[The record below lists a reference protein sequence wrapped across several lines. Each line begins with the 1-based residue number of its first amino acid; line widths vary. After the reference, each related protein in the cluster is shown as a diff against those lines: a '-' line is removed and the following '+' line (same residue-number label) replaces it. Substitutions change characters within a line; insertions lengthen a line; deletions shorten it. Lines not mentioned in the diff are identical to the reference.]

1 MCYKTGL
8 KPLVHNKGG
17 IMSPEESKKA
27 VKEGEVKK
35 APRAKKAVKE
45 EEVKEA
51 PMAKEEVKEGEVEEV
66 PMAGKEV
73 KEGEV
78 KEAPTAQKEVKEEQV
93 KEAPRAKKEAK
104 GLTKE
109 EIIAAIKT
117 MTVMDLADL
126 VKTLENEFGVS
137 AAPVAVAAAA
147 PAAAPGKPAEA
158 PSAEEKTE
166 FTVTLKSFGE
176 KKIEVIKAVREVTT
190 LGLKQAKDLVEAAPQ
205 VVKEGVPKEEA
216 ETTKQKLEAAG
227 ATVEVK

>member
-1 MCYKTGL
+1 
-8 KPLVHNKGG
+8 
-17 IMSPEESKKA
+17 MSPEE
-27 VKEGEVKK
+27 VEKE
-35 APRAKKAVKE
+35 AKE
-45 EEVKEA
+45 EEVKKA
-51 PMAKEEVKEGEVEEV
+51 SRAK
-66 PMAGKEV
+66 KEV
-73 KEGEV
+73 KEGEA
-78 KEAPTAQKEVKEEQV
+78 KEASKANKEVKEEQV

-117 MTVMDLADL
+117 MTVLDLADL

-137 AAPVAVAAAA
+137 AAPVAVAAPTAA
-147 PAAAPGKPAEA
+147 PSEQAEA

-227 ATVEVK
+227 ATVEIK

>member
-1 MCYKTGL
+1 
-8 KPLVHNKGG
+8 
-17 IMSPEESKKA
+17 MSPEESKKE
-27 VKEGEVKK
+27 VKEGGVKK
-35 APRAKKAVKE
+35 VSRAKKAIKEGEAEEAPRASKEVKE
-45 EEVKEA
+45 VEVKETPTAQEEVKEV
-51 PMAKEEVKEGEVEEV
+51 EVKET
-66 PMAGKEV
+66 
-73 KEGEV
+73 
-78 KEAPTAQKEVKEEQV
+78 PTAQEEVKEEQV
-93 KEAPRAKKEAK
+93 KETPRAKKEAK

-117 MTVMDLADL
+117 MTVLDLADL

-137 AAPVAVAAAA
+137 AAPVATA
-147 PAAAPGKPAEA
+147 PAAAPSEQAAA

-227 ATVEVK
+227 ATVEIK

>member
-1 MCYKTGL
+1 
-8 KPLVHNKGG
+8 
-17 IMSPEESKKA
+17 MSPEEVKKE

-35 APRAKKAVKE
+35 ASRAKKEVKE

-51 PMAKEEVKEGEVEEV
+51 PAAQEEVKEGEVKEAPTAQEEV
-66 PMAGKEV
+66 KEEQVEEAPKESKEV
-73 KEGEV
+73 KEEKA

-93 KEAPRAKKEAK
+93 KEAPRTKKEAK

-117 MTVMDLADL
+117 MTVLDLADL
-126 VKTLENEFGVS
+126 VKSLENEFGIS
-137 AAPVAVAAAA
+137 AVPVAAAAA

-158 PSAEEKTE
+158 PSEEEKTE

>member
-1 MCYKTGL
+1 
-8 KPLVHNKGG
+8 
-17 IMSPEESKKA
+17 MSAEESKKE

-35 APRAKKAVKE
+35 VSRAKKEVKE
-45 EEVKEA
+45 EQVKEA
-51 PMAKEEVKEGEVEEV
+51 PTAQKEVTEVEAEEA
-66 PMAGKEV
+66 PKESKEV

-78 KEAPTAQKEVKEEQV
+78 KEAPAAHKEVKEEQV

-117 MTVMDLADL
+117 MTVLDLADL

-137 AAPVAVAAAA
+137 AAPVAVAAL
-147 PAAAPGKPAEA
+147 AAAPSEQAEA

-176 KKIEVIKAVREVTT
+176 RKIEVIKAVREVTT

-227 ATVEVK
+227 ATVEIK